1 MNLFQDWEQVDLK
14 KISLNVQQKVKG
26 EVWGLKAINT
36 QILKIELILQCPHQ
50 ILMSIII
57 GIVIVWFGL
66 WQV

>member
-1 MNLFQDWEQVDLK
+1 MDLK